1 MSWLGKLASAR
12 RKVSENTKKFLDE
25 DFFEYMPQFQTEI
38 TEEVNGKSI
47 TKRNSLIPERP
58 LQTFLDMA
66 NKNILEQVW
75 NEKWEYACALYT
87 AHYCS
92 MFLKN
97 YAPASQSKD
106 DVSGG
111 GVGGGIQ
118 SSTLGDAS
126 ISYDNSAINNAAQKW
141 GAWAQTL
148 YGQQLVNE
156 ARILGIGGAFI
167 I

>member
-1 MSWLGKLASAR
+1 MSLYGKLASAR
-12 RKVSENTKKFLDE
+12 RKVAENSKTFSED
-25 DFFEYMPQFQTEI
+25 DFFEYMPQFQTET
-38 TEEVNGKSI
+38 TEEINGKNI
-47 TKRNSLIPERP
+47 TKRTSLIPERP
-58 LQTFLDMA
+58 LQTFLKMA
-66 NKNILEQVW
+66 NDNILEGVW
-75 NEKWEYACALYT
+75 FEKWEYACALYT

-97 YAPASQSKD
+97 YSPASLSKD
-106 DVSGG
+106 DVAGG

-126 ISYDNSAINNAAQKW
+126 ISYDNSAINAAAQKW

-156 ARILGIGGAFI
+156 ARILGIGGGFI